1 MPYPVNLSWL
11 GVARE
16 TTKFTAVAPTFWIP
30 VKSPSALAQIK
41 YHPDE
46 GYRGAMA
53 QTYGMIQGVENGE
66 YSCQGDVFPDAIG
79 FWLGALL
86 GDVVGTGTASGG
98 STTLAA
104 LSAVG
109 AVTVSSTAT
118 EPATTILQIDTGSKA
133 EIRSVV
139 SVSGAG
145 PFTLTLN
152 SPLSF
157 AHSNG
162 ATVQPV
168 VAPFTNAFAP
178 YSLAQGQAPALTVSD
193 FNGFNMRQFAGA
205 EVSEVAFKFT
215 AEELFQYTTKVFS
228 AAPVTGT
235 APAIS
240 FSATAPIPGWNCTSK
255 VAGSTITKLWSLD
268 LTLARM
274 NLAPIWT
281 AQASQQP
288 YSIFGGP
295 ITAKG
300 KIMFVYEDDT
310 ELNYYI
316 NNTQPALDVTLVQQ
330 GVSNRSVQIHLS
342 QVAFIS
348 PTQAIRGKHYLE
360 TEATIEGIANVT
372 DVGGSAGYSPVKVT
386 TISPQGVY

>member
-1 MPYPVNLSWL
+1 
-11 GVARE
+11 VARE
-16 TTKFTAVAPTFWIP
+16 TTKFTAVAPSFFIP
-30 VKSPSALAQIK
+30 IKAPNALPQIK
-41 YHPDE
+41 YLPDE
-46 GYRGAMA
+46 GFRGAMA
-53 QTYGMIQGVENGE
+53 QTYGMIQGVEDGE

-79 FWLGALL
+79 FWLAALM
-86 GDVVGTGTASGG
+86 GDVGGVGTASGG
-98 STTLAA
+98 STTLSSSAA
-104 LSAVG
+104 IG
-109 AVTVSSTAT
+109 
-118 EPATTILQIDTGSKA
+118 ATTISTAATEAATTVLQIGTGATA

-157 AHSNG
+157 AHAS
-162 ATVQPV
+162 AQTVQPV
-168 VAPFTNAFAP
+168 VAPFTNTFSA
-178 YSLAQGQAPALTVSD
+178 YNLSNGQAPALTVSD

-215 AEELFQYTTKVFS
+215 SEDMFNYTTKVFS
-228 AAPVTGT
+228 ALPVTGS

-240 FSATAPIPGWNCTSK
+240 FSSTAPIPGWNCTAK
-255 VAGSTITKLWSLD
+255 IAGSTITKLWSLD
-268 LTLARM
+268 LTIARM

-281 AQASQQP
+281 AQGVQNP

-300 KIMFVYEDDT
+300 KVLLVYEDDT
-310 ELNYYI
+310 ELAYYI
-316 NNTQPALDVTLVQQ
+316 NNTQPALDVTLIQQ
-330 GVSNRSVQIHLS
+330 GVANRSVEIHMNS
-342 QVAFIS
+342 CAFIS

-360 TEATIEGIANVT
+360 TEATIEGIANTT
-372 DVGGSAGYSPVKVT
+372 DAGGSVGYSPVKIT